1 MEIFQKLDKIYD
13 SFFVVFN
20 IDLKTGI
27 VANTNKRF
35 ATKVAI
41 GDKYFAAKKK
51 VLFVSLD
58 IGKDEYYH
66 ENRFQ
71 SYKERRENA
80 LYYSV
85 DGRNP
90 HMAGVYG
97 VALYFL
103 KDIFGWVEAWSKIE
117 NSNQFFRES
126 LLSNKSIVPT
136 DVLSNVAM
144 INFYNYV
151 TIGRTE
157 RTGGNDRFLL
167 NEASELQLLVDIIN
181 EINPDTI
188 IVQSKT
194 LNGYFRNKIKPFI
207 EGNTDIYVSYHPSVF
222 GRGIKYRNPKLHI
235 ADLIKNKI

>member
-1 MEIFQKLDKIYD
+1 MQEFEKLDKIYS
-13 SFFVVFN
+13 SFFKENN
-20 IDLKTGI
+20 IDINTGVI
-27 VANTNKRF
+27 KDTHKRF
-35 ATKVAI
+35 ATKIAI
-41 GDKYFAAKKK
+41 GDNYFNAKKK

-58 IGKDEYYH
+58 IGKDEYFS

-71 SYKERRENA
+71 GYKERRENA
-80 LYYSV
+80 LCYSV

-97 VALYFL
+97 VSLYFL
-103 KDIFGWVEAWSKIE
+103 KDVFGWETAWSKIE
-117 NSNQFFRES
+117 DSNQFFREA
-126 LLSNKSIVPT
+126 LLSNKSIVPK

-167 NEASELQLLVDIIN
+167 NEASELKLLVDIIN
-181 EINPDTI
+181 EIKPDTI

-194 LNGYFRNKIKPFI
+194 LKGYFRNKIKPFI
-207 EGNTDIYVSYHPSVF
+207 EGNTDIYISYHPSVF

>member
-1 MEIFQKLDKIYD
+1 MEVIKKLDKIYLD
-13 SFFVVFN
+13 FFAENN
-20 IDLKTGI
+20 IDTNTGL
-27 VANTNKRF
+27 VLNTNKRF
-35 ATKVAI
+35 ATKIAI
-41 GDKYFAAKKK
+41 GDNYFQASKKT
-51 VLFVSLD
+51 LFVSLD
-58 IGKDEYYH
+58 IGKDEYFN

-71 SYKERRENA
+71 SYNERRENA

-103 KDIFGWVEAWSKIE
+103 KDVFGWGETWTKLE
-117 NSNQFFRES
+117 NSNQFFREA

-136 DVLSNVAM
+136 NVLSNIAM
-144 INFYNYV
+144 INFFNYV
-151 TIGRTE
+151 TVGRTQ

-167 NEASELQLLVDIIN
+167 NETSELKLLVNIIN
-181 EINPDTI
+181 EIKPDTI

-194 LNGYFRNKIKPFI
+194 LKGFFRDKIKPFI
-207 EGNTDIYVSYHPSVF
+207 KGDTDIFVSYHPSVF

-235 ADLIKNKI
+235 ADLLKNKI